1 MRGQS
6 IFCEKLKIEIVY
18 RFHQIIAK
26 FDEIGTFQFLT
37 DFTKNALVPHIVKA
51 QKCDAHIQKADKIC
65 DFRSTKLIMVGEIL
79 ETM

>member
-1 MRGQS
+1 M
-6 IFCEKLKIEIVY
+6 
-18 RFHQIIAK
+18 AK

-65 DFRSTKLIMVGEIL
+65 NFRGTKLIMVEEIL